1 MGPATRGMI
10 AVRILAWIVAA
21 GALAWVCV
29 LCAGCGES
37 SDPAASGKAARALG
51 DAARTAGTRDLR
63 IVALS
68 PALAITLRD
77 LGLAE
82 HIVGRHGYDL
92 ALDPAIPVCGDQAG
106 IDYEALILARPT
118 HIVMQWG
125 SRDLPPRLGELAT
138 AHGWTILNYDLL
150 TLNDVRISAV
160 ELHDALAGP
169 ESQRL
174 GQGAT
179 VRTARSAA
187 PAPAILDRL
196 ESAFRHRG
204 AGFAGAGRVLLLLSA
219 SPVAAVGPG
228 SFHQQA
234 LESIGGIP
242 ALTRG
247 GPYQELDIEDVIRL
261 APDAIVLLRPRDRDA
276 PSATG
281 PLSIERRDRLLGIL
295 AGRPIPAVENGRIA
309 VIDDPLC
316 LLPGSSLVVF
326 ADDLAQIL
334 SQWSKPAGH

>member
-1 MGPATRGMI
+1 MRPATRGMI
-10 AVRILAWIVAA
+10 AVRILAWVVAA
-21 GALAWVCV
+21 GSLAWVGV
-29 LCAGCGES
+29 LGAGCGES
-37 SDPAASGKAARALG
+37 PDPAASGKTARGGAS
-51 DAARTAGTRDLR
+51 ATTSTPDLR

-68 PALAITLRD
+68 PALAITIRD

-82 HIVGRHGYDL
+82 RIVGRHGYDL

-106 IDYEALILARPT
+106 IDYEALIRARPT

-125 SRDLPPRLGELAT
+125 SRDLPPKLGELAT

-150 TLNDVRISAV
+150 TLNDVRASAV
-160 ELHDALAGP
+160 ELHDVLAGP
-169 ESQRL
+169 ESERL

-179 VRTARSAA
+179 VRTTRSTAS
-187 PAPAILDRL
+187 PPAILDRL
-196 ESAFRHRG
+196 ESAFRRRG
-204 AGFAGAGRVLLLLSA
+204 AGFAGAGRVLMLLSA

-234 LESIGGIP
+234 LETIGGIP
-242 ALTRG
+242 ALARG

-261 APDAIVLLRPRDRDA
+261 APDAIVLLRPRGLDA

-281 PLSIERRDRLLGIL
+281 PLSIERRDQLLGTL

-326 ADDLAQIL
+326 ADDMARIL
-334 SQWSKPAGH
+334 SQWSLPAGP